1 MGHFRSR
8 RVRRKFLKITFNY
21 SIVTNIDYEHLD
33 FYKNYKNLE
42 KSFIKFIDKTPP
54 TGKSIICL
62 DNKNLKK
69 ILSKIKIKTSLLMVK
84 INIRIIEFQI

>member
-1 MGHFRSR
+1 M
-8 RVRRKFLKITFNY
+8 
-21 SIVTNIDYEHLD
+21 VTNIDYEHLD

-62 DNKNLKK
+62 DNKNLK
-69 ILSKIKIKTSLLMVK
+69 
-84 INIRIIEFQI
+84 NY